1 LVGWVAVG
9 GGGGGEET
17 RRPETQEIM
26 QDNEAMETET
36 THTHTHTQL
45 TGVLQSVVCS
55 GTRYYM

>member
-1 LVGWVAVG
+1 MVGWVAVG

-36 THTHTHTQL
+36 THTHTQL